1 MIEKNIGNIER
12 VLRILAGLALGSW
25 FLVQPHLNGIEW
37 FIFAVSIML
46 ILNGVFSRC
55 YLWFVLDVNTT
66 RRNGEH
72 SSIRSSSSGC

>member
-12 VLRILAGLALGSW
+12 LLRVMLGLALGSW
-25 FLVQPHLNGIEW
+25 FVMQPNLNGIEW

-66 RRNGEH
+66 RRSDEH
-72 SSIRSSSSGC
+72 NSIRSGSSNC